1 MNNQT
6 RDRDALIAHIN
17 ALDTVIRDRNRQ
29 IAELT
34 EKLKEPVDLPAATEK
49 KIQAAYLKGFKACYR
64 IVQEETKNQRIQLL
78 NAIYEVIE

>member
-17 ALDTVIRDRNRQ
+17 ALDTVIRDRNRR

-34 EKLKEPVDLPAATEK
+34 EKLNKPVDLPAATEK
-49 KIQAAYLKGFKACYR
+49 KIQAAYLKGFKVCYK
-64 IVQEETKNQRIQLL
+64 IVQQETTYQRTQLL
-78 NAIYEVIE
+78 KAIHEVIE